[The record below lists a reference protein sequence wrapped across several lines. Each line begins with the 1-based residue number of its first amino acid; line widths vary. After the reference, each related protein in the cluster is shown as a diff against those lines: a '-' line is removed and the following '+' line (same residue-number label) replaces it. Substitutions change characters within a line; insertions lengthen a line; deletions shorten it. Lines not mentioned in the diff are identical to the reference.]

1 MSDETTT
8 HEKGALTAKGVDG
21 FRRNFEADPSKQL
34 MQNAVT
40 QHDVHDVALNRSI
53 VTQAAH
59 TFSTVLDDWA
69 VTNQA
74 RTGRCWMFAGL
85 NLFRPEA
92 RKILNVKE
100 FEFSQNYLMF
110 WDKIERANLLLEAII
125 ETADRP
131 ADGISHFG

>member
-74 RTGRCWMFAGL
+74 RTGLLDVR
-85 NLFRPEA
+85 RPELVSS
-92 RKILNVKE
+92 R
-100 FEFSQNYLMF
+100 S
-110 WDKIERANLLLEAII
+110 
-125 ETADRP
+125 
-131 ADGISHFG
+131 